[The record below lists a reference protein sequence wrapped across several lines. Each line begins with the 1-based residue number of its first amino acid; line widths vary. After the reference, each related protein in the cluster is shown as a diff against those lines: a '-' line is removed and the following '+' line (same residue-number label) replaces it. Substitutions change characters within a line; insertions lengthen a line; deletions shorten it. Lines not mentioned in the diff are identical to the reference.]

1 MIWNQVEL
9 FNVSQI
15 RQQEDGAFQFFR
27 FPDTVLEQFKSN
39 ETSNTSGR
47 TTTGCEIRFVGNAA
61 DITLSADMGVDT
73 YEIGSSQQFKMMKGV
88 SESLAGRIG
97 LSSYVLRNGFG
108 ERGNYALSPKVKNGW
123 LIGILSPLRL
133 IYKMSLKT
141 QLLCGF
147 RLFLLGKPSWDL
159 VIHSI
164 LQVVDA
170 LCASLQIRCTAHN
183 LRGWTAKHRKSL
195 SKSSV

>member
-15 RQQEDGAFQFFR
+15 RQQEDGALQFFR

-39 ETSNTSGR
+39 EISNTSGR

-73 YEIGSSQQFKMMKGV
+73 YEMGDSQQFKMMKGV

-108 ERGNYALSPKVKNGW
+108 ERGNY
-123 LIGILSPLRL
+123 ILSQ
-133 IYKMSLKT
+133 K
-141 QLLCGF
+141 F
-147 RLFLLGKPSWDL
+147 EE
-159 VIHSI
+159 
-164 LQVVDA
+164 
-170 LCASLQIRCTAHN
+170 
-183 LRGWTAKHRKSL
+183 
-195 SKSSV
+195 